1 MRRFLPVVWYVL
13 GAAAVWFV
21 DAMLFSFYDGG
32 VSFSSALWDGM
43 PLYHLIIRI
52 AAVIFILFLGYCK
65 FYELWKQASPA
76 SVWREPDAREDIL
89 WGCAESHDK
98 SRRILYQSLKLA
110 EYFKMNDAQ
119 KNDLRILC
127 YCYDMGKVALP
138 FEVLESNPRG
148 ELAQEIYDRHMA
160 LGAELAGC
168 FTELRSA
175 ALLIK
180 YHHEYYNGSGP
191 YGMRGKH
198 IPLACR
204 IFQVVWA
211 FDSMLYPVGRTR
223 SLICDEALLELRYYS
238 GTAFD
243 PEVVEAFIT
252 KMSKHTILSGIKRGE
267 FSLR

>member
-1 MRRFLPVVWYVL
+1 MRRFLPVVWYGL
-13 GAAAVWFV
+13 GAAAVWFA
-21 DAMLFSFYDGG
+21 DAMLFSFYDGR
-32 VSFSSALWDGM
+32 VSFSSALWGGM
-43 PLYHLIIRI
+43 PLYHLGIRI
-52 AAVIFILFLGYCK
+52 TAVMFILVLGYFK
-65 FYELWKQASPA
+65 FYELWRMTSPA
-76 SVWREPDAREDIL
+76 SVWREPDSHEDLL

-110 EYFKMNDAQ
+110 DYFKMDDVQ

-138 FEVLESNPRG
+138 FDVLEINPRG
-148 ELAQEIYDRHMA
+148 EHAQDIYDRHMA
-160 LGAELAGC
+160 LGAELAAC
-168 FTELRSA
+168 FPELSPA
-175 ALLIK
+175 APLIK

-191 YGMRGKH
+191 YGMRAKH

-223 SLICDEALLELRYYS
+223 SLVCDEALLELRYYS

-252 KMSKHTILSGIKRGE
+252 KMSKHTVFSGIKRGE